1 MKAVNMSFLSTY
13 LAMLS
18 LPFSPLPEM
27 SRDDT
32 VSTGADMLSGS
43 EFCRHSDPALAAIGF
58 LS

>member
-1 MKAVNMSFLSTY
+1 MKAVNMSFLSAY

-32 VSTGADMLSGS
+32 VSTGTDMLSGG
-43 EFCRHSDPALAAIGF
+43 EFCRHRDTALAAIGL

>member
-1 MKAVNMSFLSTY
+1 MSFLSTY